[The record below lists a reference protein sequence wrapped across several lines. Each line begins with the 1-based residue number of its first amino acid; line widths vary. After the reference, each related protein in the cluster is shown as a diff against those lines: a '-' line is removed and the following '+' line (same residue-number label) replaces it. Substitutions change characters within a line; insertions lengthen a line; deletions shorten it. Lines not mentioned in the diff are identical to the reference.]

1 MGRSKI
7 ERAAWC
13 FDSADRSLHQAH
25 EVLQCRSSGGRVFR
39 RWHFVVGLFVDGRR
53 RKICSEDTRASS
65 GRAKQAAFLR
75 AWAGIG
81 LAVPEVIETGTKKS
95 HMLMQYVPAQTLDRA
110 YSEQELIRNTSFVRM
125 GKMIRCM
132 HAVPAIGYGR
142 PSSGLIGEYRSFESW
157 LRESRQARGQLTQ
170 TRRRGLLSEEVHGSI
185 DDAGHILIEHA
196 MAYPHSSYCHWDFSP
211 NNLLS
216 TDPFTVIDPDPIFC
230 TPYVDLG
237 RSIIKTIGAG
247 FTRFEVVDQ
256 IVSGYFADDPIGPKH
271 QVLFAATLLAGYSI
285 MPYLG
290 DRGMARE
297 ATAVGEYLAAQNS
310 AAR

>member
-1 MGRSKI
+1 MIPQIEAYIRHMKFFNADRVAVEFFDAGISSLVCLLTAGDERYVLKI
-7 ERAAWC
+7 PVRAA
-13 FDSADRSLHQAH
+13 DARN
-25 EVLQCRSSGGRVFR
+25 E
-39 RWHFVVGLFVDGRR
+39 
-53 RKICSEDTRASS
+53 
-65 GRAKQAAFLR
+65 AAFLR
-75 AWAGIG
+75 AWADIG

-185 DDAGHILIEHA
+185 DEAGHILIEHA